1 MNRFRAIVAGTAVM
15 AAATLCGAEQPYE
28 LKPDNQLEVNSV
40 LASVNGEPISL
51 WDVLP
56 ATRQQ
61 EYQAYAAYSGDRLYE
76 AIRQIRRKT
85 VDDLIDRKLLIADY
99 RDQAFRDLQSGNRGR
114 TRQYRGTDGIPG
126 PQRIHPRSA

>member
-1 MNRFRAIVAGTAVM
+1 MNRFRAIVAGAAVM
-15 AAATLCGAEQPYE
+15 AAGTLCGAEQPYE

-99 RDQAFRDLQSGNRGR
+99 RDKPFE

>member
-1 MNRFRAIVAGTAVM
+1 M

-61 EYQAYAAYSGDRLYE
+61 EYQA
-76 AIRQIRRKT
+76 
-85 VDDLIDRKLLIADY
+85 
-99 RDQAFRDLQSGNRGR
+99 
-114 TRQYRGTDGIPG
+114 
-126 PQRIHPRSA
+126 